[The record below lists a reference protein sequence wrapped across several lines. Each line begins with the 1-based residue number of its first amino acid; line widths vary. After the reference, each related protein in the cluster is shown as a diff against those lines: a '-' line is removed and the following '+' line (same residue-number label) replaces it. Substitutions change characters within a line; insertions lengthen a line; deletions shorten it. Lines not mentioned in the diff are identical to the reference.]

1 MAISRSNDG
10 FSALP
15 AGDPLADLD
24 IGNPRKWA
32 TFMEDFLAYD
42 VTQLVGGN
50 PYTLTVEN
58 ACVDTIVGPTGVL
71 ALTLGGTDN
80 DSGMLRLTSVGVQTN
95 AKRLYFEARLNL
107 TLASGGTVA
116 ANEIFVGLSGAQTT
130 TNFIAAGGTSLAADN
145 CMGFIKYDAGAT
157 AFSVNRKVDVES
169 TDATVWTPTD
179 GTWVTLSFYF
189 DGSSTYYYVDKALK
203 STLVA
208 AVPTV
213 VMAPT
218 LYVKAG
224 EAKANVLN
232 VDYVLLALER

>member
-1 MAISRSNDG
+1 MAISRSTDG

-32 TFMEDFLAYD
+32 VFMEDFLAYD
-42 VTQLVGGN
+42 ITQLVGGN

-71 ALTLGGTDN
+71 ALTLGGADN
-80 DSGMLRLTSVGVQTN
+80 DSGMLRLTSVGIQTN
-95 AKRLYFEARLNL
+95 SKRLYFEAKLNL
-107 TLASGGTVA
+107 TLATGTIA

-130 TNFIAAGGTSLAADN
+130 TNFINAGGTALVADN

-157 AFSVNRKVDVES
+157 AGAVIRKSDVEG
-169 TDATVWTPTD
+169 TDTGLWTPTD
-179 GTWVTLSFYF
+179 GTFATLSFYF
-189 DGSSTYYYVDKALK
+189 DGSQTHFYVNGALK
-203 STLVA
+203 SSLTT
-208 AVPTV
+208 AVPTA

-218 LYVKAG
+218 IYVKAG

-232 VDYVLLALER
+232 VDYVMVACER